1 MRKYSREICH
11 LHNLPIWVLVVKLK
25 KPSKF
30 LIHWKDEILPGRVP
44 LMRTCSVHRHGKDP
58 KDLILADPSFNIEI
72 TLLSVNVTLFW
83 QLLRWNYQ
91 NPNCLCLHC
100 QMFRRCSSWHNQ
112 HQTCQ
117 KFKWSDI
124 WILPKLSVLVNVM
137 WFLNPH
143 NFFCFTLEKLSWQWP
158 KTFPGWLCQ
167 WGNPFW
173 TAWPKFWYPPLWTC
187 CSVMICTSKL

>member
-1 MRKYSREICH
+1 MT
-11 LHNLPIWVLVVKLK
+11 
-25 KPSKF
+25 
-30 LIHWKDEILPGRVP
+30 
-44 LMRTCSVHRHGKDP
+44 TCSIHRHGKDP

-72 TLLSVNVTLFW
+72 TLLSVNVTIFW
-83 QLLRWNYQ
+83 QLFGWHYQ
-91 NPNCLCLHC
+91 SPSCLCLHC

-143 NFFCFTLEKLSWQWP
+143 NFLFALPWKNFPDNGQGLFLGDFASGEVHFELLDQNLDILLSELVALWSFVQANCRRMKMDVNMKRVKNCQKKIARNKLIMEEEIEA
-158 KTFPGWLCQ
+158 T
-167 WGNPFW
+167 
-173 TAWPKFWYPPLWTC
+173 
-187 CSVMICTSKL
+187 KLRRIK